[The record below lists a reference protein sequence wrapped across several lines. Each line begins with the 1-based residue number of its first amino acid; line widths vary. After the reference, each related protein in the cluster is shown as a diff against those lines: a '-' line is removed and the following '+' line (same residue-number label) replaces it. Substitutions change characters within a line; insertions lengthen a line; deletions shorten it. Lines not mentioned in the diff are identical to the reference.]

1 MMERTGITKQD
12 QSALTITNAER
23 VTAGDIVTGV
33 LRTIRDITEML
44 LMILIVTTQPVWV
57 VLLTVFV
64 FS

>member
-23 VTAGDIVTGV
+23 ATAGDIVTGM

-44 LMILIVTTQPVWV
+44 LMILIVTVQPVWV
-57 VLLTVFV
+57 ALLTVFV